1 MMKQSVQN
9 TRRKSGLYSIM
20 RFVNMGLISIMSL
33 FAILTPSGSGTSMN
47 FKVLLLG
54 VIILLN
60 LFTIIGYFLNGA
72 NLTNTLLFVF
82 FPLVLLI
89 LSSTQV
95 EISKVLASDYV
106 FLYMWVL
113 PVLIHYNINF
123 QKFFLFAIKI
133 TAALIVISAFL
144 DKFGGV
150 SVYSNPVLTFL
161 DTSGNAQ
168 VSISANAIFGYVI
181 FLNASP
187 LILILLVQ
195 SLFAKNF
202 LYSVLAVLG
211 LFFSGTRANIYMAI
225 VVTVLF
231 LIFYV
236 KSPVIRLGL
245 IMIIALVGLRFGPD
259 FMQRVS
265 SINDAKI
272 NGDSI
277 RNETVPAIFDS
288 MRQNPISYFVGNGL
302 GSSYYSAARGGV
314 TQGSEWSY
322 FELVRQMGAVG
333 AGVFAL
339 ILFRPLQLLKSRET
353 MWLGWSYVGYLV
365 IAVTEPFIFTS
376 TGFLLYLLLYYK
388 VYQVGVKTFAHSAP
402 LLSVVR

>member
-1 MMKQSVQN
+1 MMEQSVQN
-9 TRRKSGLYSIM
+9 TWRKSGLYSIM
-20 RFVNMGLISIMSL
+20 KIINMGLISIMSL
-33 FAILTPSGSGTSMN
+33 FAILTPAGSGTSVN

-54 VIILLN
+54 AIILLN
-60 LFTIIGYFLNGA
+60 LFTIIGYFLNGE
-72 NLTNTLLFVF
+72 NLANTLLFVF

-89 LSSTQV
+89 ISSTQV

-113 PVLIHYNINF
+113 PVLIRYNINF
-123 QKFFLFAIKI
+123 QRIFLFAIKI

-150 SVYSNPVLTFL
+150 GVYSNPILTFL

-168 VSISANAIFGYVI
+168 VSVSANAIFGYVI

-195 SLFAKNF
+195 SLSAKNF

-236 KSPVIRLGL
+236 KSPVIRLGV
-245 IMIIALVGLRFGPD
+245 IMIIALVGLRFGSD
-259 FMQRVS
+259 FMQRVR

-288 MRQNPISYFVGNGL
+288 MRQNPLSYFVGNGL

-322 FELVRQMGAVG
+322 FELVRQMGVAG

-339 ILFRPLQLLKSRET
+339 ILLRPLQLLKSRET

-376 TGFLLYLLLYYK
+376 TGFLLYLFLYYE
-388 VYQVGVKTFAHSAP
+388 VYQIGVKTLTHSAP
-402 LLSVVR
+402 PLSVFR